1 MGWNFYQAW
10 PSRRK
15 VTRRSSNCSSRP
27 WSSSRRSPWVSSFPA
42 GHEAVGCRAGQ
53 VGWRC
58 LTRIES
64 AGREKCGRATSWSLE
79 HDLKKDLRHSLA
91 RRPRRR
97 RPATRMTQQEE
108 LLRGHC
114 RIQAPA
120 AEIVR
125 PRRCG
130 DSWDVEVE
138 FPDHRQTVAFPSNE
152 LRYISEVLRTP
163 VIVQSGYLCKGA
175 RVIAVSRSR
184 STPGRLVPTR
194 KK

>member
-1 MGWNFYQAW
+1 MGLFLSRRPRGSRM
-10 PSRRK
+10 PSRSSRLVMPHEDRIGRTRK
-15 VTRRSSNCSSRP
+15 VWTRN
-27 WSSSRRSPWVSSFPA
+27 
-42 GHEAVGCRAGQ
+42 
-53 VGWRC
+53 
-58 LTRIES
+58 L
-64 AGREKCGRATSWSLE
+64 LE

-125 PRRCG
+125 PRRCR

-152 LRYISEVLRTP
+152 LRYTSEVLRTP

-184 STPGRLVPTR
+184 STPGRLVPIR
-194 KK
+194 KKSVFSTDQSLSSVENTAFRRLLEISGKYGGNEPSN